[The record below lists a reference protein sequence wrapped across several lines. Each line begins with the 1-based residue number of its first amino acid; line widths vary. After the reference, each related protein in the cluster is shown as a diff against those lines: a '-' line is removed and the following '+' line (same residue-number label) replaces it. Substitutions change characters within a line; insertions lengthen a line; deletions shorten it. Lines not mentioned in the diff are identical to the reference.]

1 MGVSTLDNQCA
12 PRLSALLSKTP
23 ILCAEIFNKRPS
35 AYSKKNVVRIM
46 IIYFNIDSKNLL
58 SFTAILNFAV
68 CWCEICNQE
77 IFGAARISYN
87 MSLHTRQAIGSYE
100 SFSTVPDPRYFLA
113 PDLAPSDRKIRNG
126 RQRKQNPLIDEVS
139 NLYLNVLTRLNLK
152 SPMC

>member
-1 MGVSTLDNQCA
+1 
-12 PRLSALLSKTP
+12 
-23 ILCAEIFNKRPS
+23 
-35 AYSKKNVVRIM
+35 M
-46 IIYFNIDSKNLL
+46 IIYFNIDSRNLL

-87 MSLHTRQAIGSYE
+87 MSLHTRQAIGSSE

-139 NLYLNVLTRLNLK
+139 NLYLIVLTWSEVK
-152 SPMC
+152 APMC

>member
-1 MGVSTLDNQCA
+1 
-12 PRLSALLSKTP
+12 
-23 ILCAEIFNKRPS
+23 
-35 AYSKKNVVRIM
+35 M
-46 IIYFNIDSKNLL
+46 IIYFNIDSRNLL

-87 MSLHTRQAIGSYE
+87 MSLHITRQAIGYSE
-100 SFSTVPDPRYFLA
+100 SFPTVPDPQYLLA

-139 NLYLNVLTRLNLK
+139 NLYLIVLTWSEVK
-152 SPMC
+152 APMC